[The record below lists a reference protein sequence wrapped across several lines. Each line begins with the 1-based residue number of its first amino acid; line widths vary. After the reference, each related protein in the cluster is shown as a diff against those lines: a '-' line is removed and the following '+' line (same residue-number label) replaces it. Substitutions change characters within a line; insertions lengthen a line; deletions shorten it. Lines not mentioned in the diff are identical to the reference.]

1 MLILRQ
7 KSFYFCTP
15 RSKKPPQ
22 PVLPYWPA
30 TLNCS
35 SEVTIT
41 DLVKK
46 GLELPG
52 QSEAIGLAN
61 FTKDVIISSKV
72 N

>member
-1 MLILRQ
+1 MAIFIDLAW
-7 KSFYFCTP
+7 S
-15 RSKKPPQ
+15 
-22 PVLPYWPA
+22 A

-35 SEVTIT
+35 REVTIT

-61 FTKDVIISSKV
+61 FTKDVIICSKV